1 MRLEVKAGLAD
12 GPIPALTL
20 SLLDYLDGGMN
31 PDPKDMQRRKQCV
44 QLLGP
49 TAFFADVLDDQA
61 IPRLGEREM
70 EPVEEPGPL
79 IMPASRTSLFSCRPK
94 TRVRKLIRCVL
105 TKWLIKRSTQCRG
118 KRRLSGT

>member
-1 MRLEVKAGLAD
+1 LSGSGSGAHAR
-12 GPIPALTL
+12 AL
-20 SLLDYLDGGMN
+20 SSIDGGTN
-31 PDPKDMQRRKQCV
+31 PDPKEIQWRKQCV

-49 TAFFADVLDDQA
+49 TAFLDDVLDDQV
-61 IPRLGEREM
+61 IPLLGERDDREM
-70 EPVEEPGPL
+70 EPVDELGPL

-94 TRVRKLIRCVL
+94 AGIRKLIRCVL